1 MTAEMTAETTAA
13 PTTSDK
19 KAAIDLAGSDTA
31 SIAPANAGA
40 NADISVLIVD
50 DHAVV
55 REGYRRLLEV
65 SGNLRVCGEAA
76 NATEAYQRFCAL
88 KPDVV
93 VMDVSLPG
101 ASGIE
106 AMRRVLAREPLARV
120 LIFSVHEDALF
131 VRRAL
136 DAGALGYVTKAS
148 APDVLVEAVR
158 TVARRASYLSPD
170 VSQALAMRT
179 ALSAGPPG
187 RQLSAREFEVLRM
200 LVQGY
205 TLPTIAEKLG
215 LSQKTVANHQ
225 SAIRHK
231 FGADN
236 GVQLAQIASRLGLH
250 LTGSASPA

>member
-1 MTAEMTAETTAA
+1 MT
-13 PTTSDK
+13 SHD
-19 KAAIDLAGSDTA
+19 
-31 SIAPANAGA
+31 IA
-40 NADISVLIVD
+40 VLLVD

-55 REGYRRLLEV
+55 REGYRRLLELNADV
-65 SGNLRVCGEAA
+65 RVCGEAA
-76 NATEAYQRFCAL
+76 DAAQAYQRFCTL
-88 KPDVV
+88 QPDVV

-106 AMRRVLAREPLARV
+106 AMRRMLARVPDARV
-120 LIFSVHEDALF
+120 LIFSVHEEAIF

-158 TVARRASYLSPD
+158 ALARRNTYLSPD
-170 VSQALAMRT
+170 ISQTLAMR
-179 ALSAGPPG
+179 SAISEGPPG
-187 RQLSAREFEVLRM
+187 RQLSAREFEVLRL

-205 TLPTIAEKLG
+205 TLPSIAEKLG

-225 SAIRHK
+225 SVIRHK

-236 GVQLAQIASRLGLH
+236 GVQLAQMASRLGLQFA
-250 LTGSASPA
+250 GSASPA